1 MDRTRDLASLAGC
14 IYREKSV
21 ESSSV
26 TADPPAIGQIGHRPA
41 HLQGTRANDSKGALA
56 IAHGRLARYTQIL
69 HNANHVFVERLA
81 SEFNAVALA
90 IERTGHELNLLSRGE
105 ADVRRK
111 LYGRS
116 SLNGGGQLVGGSN
129 RYGLT
134 GLCNASIA
142 RLLAFGAVFG
152 ILCLDSI
159 SLVLPKRSCERAIFG
174 RRPFSLRF
182 ICRNAEGSFGWPG
195 RPFAFGRP
203 SVFGRLRAFG
213 SNSVV
218 SIVDFIGGLLRLRLG
233 FCGNY
238 RIKDRLIRWKTTSRL
253 ITHVCPN
260 KQWRTGMRENGE
272 RERAVEDDPHGF
284 WHRFGRATR
293 RHNKDAICRA
303 FRPVGV
309 KLEHGA
315 LDDFAHHSIRFG
327 DIPEISSWQKRFL
340 DSQGT
345 KHAPKVTI
353 VGAPLATPDART
365 TAAKNAARRI
375 PSKASMPTSPQPPRR
390 KSERLKHY
398 SKKDLNS
405 KGSDLGIRP
414 NHTQRLFSRQIS
426 SKRWHLQKAEAHTL
440 LKNLE

>member
-1 MDRTRDLASLAGC
+1 MFAASFTVAPASMAVGNSSAEATVTASLAFATRPSPDCWHSAPFSAFCASAASHSFRRSAAASAPSSDEGPSACGSSAEMPKVPSAGPADRSLSVGRAFSAGC
-14 IYREKSV
+14 APSAA
-21 ESSSV
+21 
-26 TADPPAIGQIGHRPA
+26 TA
-41 HLQGTRANDSKGALA
+41 S
-56 IAHGRLARYTQIL
+56 
-69 HNANHVFVERLA
+69 FVL
-81 SEFNAVALA
+81 
-90 IERTGHELNLLSRGE
+90 
-105 ADVRRK
+105 
-111 LYGRS
+111 
-116 SLNGGGQLVGGSN
+116 
-129 RYGLT
+129 
-134 GLCNASIA
+134 
-142 RLLAFGAVFG
+142 
-152 ILCLDSI
+152 SI
-159 SLVLPKRSCERAIFG
+159 SLGF
-174 RRPFSLRF
+174 
-182 ICRNAEGSFGWPG
+182 
-195 RPFAFGRP
+195 
-203 SVFGRLRAFG
+203 
-213 SNSVV
+213 
-218 SIVDFIGGLLRLRLG
+218 LLRLRLG